1 MSPMDVSA
9 LAPFVAQRTR
19 ARHQPLLGGLL
30 VKEGLI
36 NQAQLERVLALQQ
49 EMEPRP
55 LLGQLLLDQKL
66 VTAYELNAALS
77 KYNREHL
84 LGDVLVETK
93 LITTAQ
99 LETALATQRK
109 TDGPL
114 GEILIQLGFITERQ
128 LKRALG
134 IQLRIACVDLDHRPI
149 DPALTSLISESYA
162 RHHQVMPIARTDD
175 RIVLAMADPT
185 DVDRITE
192 LRSCTGCGIDVVTT
206 TADDLERALSR
217 AYGARSG
224 PAPPA
229 PARLEESGPAAKDPP
244 MHPMAPTRAPAAE
257 GSIAAAKLV
266 PPRPGR
272 EPATPGAALAAVRAR
287 MEPIRQLA
295 RHWGRWADSVEG
307 LLGERLER
315 RGEVA
320 RLAVELEESR
330 AAHERTKLSLEAND
344 QALSRLEA
352 AHAALAQE
360 HETLRAA
367 VAELRERQDALLRER
382 GYAIDHLE
390 AALQR
395 LRS

>member
-1 MSPMDVSA
+1 MDVSA

-84 LGDVLVETK
+84 LGDVLVETR

-99 LETALATQRK
+99 LETALATQRR

-114 GEILIQLGFITERQ
+114 GETLIQLGFITERQ
-128 LKRALG
+128 LKRALS
-134 IQLRIACVDLDHRPI
+134 IQLRIAFVDLDHRSI

-162 RHHQVMPIARTDD
+162 RHHQVMPIARIDD

-192 LRSCTGCGIDVVTT
+192 LRSCTGCGIDVVAT
-206 TADDLERALSR
+206 TADGLERAFSR
-217 AYGARSG
+217 AYGPRHEPAPPG
-224 PAPPA
+224 PAPLEVGDPAKEPPA
-229 PARLEESGPAAKDPP
+229 PRA
-244 MHPMAPTRAPAAE
+244 APTLAPASE
-257 GSIAAAKLV
+257 GSVAAAKLV
-266 PPRPGR
+266 PPRAGSTPL
-272 EPATPGAALAAVRAR
+272 TPGTALAAVRAR
-287 MEPIRQLA
+287 MEPIRQLT
-295 RHWGRWADSVEG
+295 RHWERWADSVEG

-315 RGEVA
+315 RGEIA

-330 AAHERTKLSLEAND
+330 AAHERTKLELEAKD

-352 AHAALAQE
+352 ALAALARE
-360 HETLRAA
+360 HETLGAT
-367 VAELRERQDALLRER
+367 VAELRERHDALIRER

>member
-1 MSPMDVSA
+1 MDVSA

-84 LGDVLVETK
+84 LGDVLVETR

-114 GEILIQLGFITERQ
+114 GETLIQLGFITERQ
-128 LKRALG
+128 LKRALS
-134 IQLRIACVDLDHRPI
+134 IQLRIAFVDLDDRSI
-149 DPALTSLISESYA
+149 DPSLTSLISESYA
-162 RHHQVMPIARTDD
+162 RHHQVMPIARIDD
-175 RIVLAMADPT
+175 RIILAMADPT

-206 TADDLERALSR
+206 TADGLERALSR
-217 AYGARSG
+217 AYGTRHE

-229 PARLEESGPAAKDPP
+229 PAPLEASDPAKEQPTNRV
-244 MHPMAPTRAPAAE
+244 APTLAPAPE
-257 GSIAAAKLV
+257 GSVAAEKLV
-266 PPRPGR
+266 PP
-272 EPATPGAALAAVRAR
+272 PGAALATVRAR

-295 RHWGRWADSVEG
+295 RHWERWADTVEG

-320 RLAVELEESR
+320 RLAVDLEESR
-330 AAHERTKLSLEAND
+330 AAHERTKLKLEARD

-352 AHAALAQE
+352 AHAALARE

-367 VAELRERQDALLRER
+367 VAELQERHDALIRDR

-390 AALQR
+390 AVLQR

>member
-1 MSPMDVSA
+1 MSPIDLSA
-9 LAPFVAQRTR
+9 IAPSITHRIR

-49 EMEPRP
+49 EIEPRP

-66 VTAYELNAALS
+66 VTPHELNAVLS

-84 LGDVLVETK
+84 LGDVLVETN

-99 LETALATQRK
+99 LETALAAQRR

-128 LKRALG
+128 LKHALS
-134 IQLRIACVDLDHRPI
+134 IQLRIAFVDLDQRTI
-149 DPALTSLISESYA
+149 DPALASLISESYA
-162 RHHQVMPIARTDD
+162 RHHQVMPIARAAD

-185 DVDRITE
+185 DVERVTE
-192 LRSCTGCGIDVVTT
+192 LRSCTGCGIDVVTAT
-206 TADDLERALSR
+206 TDALERALSR
-217 AYGARSG
+217 AYGARGEASSG
-224 PAPPA
+224 APPQIEMGEPTGDASTQRPAVSPAPDRESDDLAAKLA
-229 PARLEESGPAAKDPP
+229 PARTGGESPAPK
-244 MHPMAPTRAPAAE
+244 
-257 GSIAAAKLV
+257 S
-266 PPRPGR
+266 
-272 EPATPGAALAAVRAR
+272 ALTTVRAR

-295 RHWGRWADSVEG
+295 RHWERWADSVEG

-315 RGEVA
+315 RGQVA

-330 AAHERTKLSLEAND
+330 AAHARTKLKLEAKD
-344 QALSRLEA
+344 QALTRLEA

-360 HETLRAA
+360 HETLRGL
-367 VAELRERQDALLRER
+367 VAELQERQDALLRDR
-382 GYAIDHLE
+382 RYAIDHLE

-395 LRS
+395 LRA